1 MKLKRLLAGALAAAV
16 AVSTIAVSAFTT
28 SAAADNVE
36 PDKGWYQ
43 ETGALEGGQL
53 KLIQDWGGSTFPALK
68 GAEELYITFDVT
80 GVTKAFQA
88 YMIYSF
94 GSNADYEG
102 WKPNEKGNPPID
114 INKDGT
120 YTVAY
125 KGEAIGTDVA
135 QFLGVCFADKAGN
148 EIKDFSGKATFK
160 SVTLEEPEIVE
171 PTSGNEPTEAPG
183 PVAEA
188 FSSITYNYT
197 VTAGDA
203 TTLKWENQEIS
214 YVDHSAET
222 EITGPGSYS
231 TTISGLSKTGLTN
244 IGFFSDNNKGSVALT
259 LDTIVINEKYT
270 FTVNLALNTTEA
282 NSNGLAN
289 IWNDAGKAAVVP
301 YTSVDGDCYLAGSDS
316 DKVGIQLMLGK
327 VEVEPTTEAPT
338 EEPTGEPAPTTSYPA
353 FYGFVDGDWS
363 VNTQNDSNG
372 AVKFES
378 YATGYADYITA
389 PDITGDGTYTYTL
402 DMEGLRGLAE
412 YKPGC
417 MVWTID
423 FKNLAK
429 DLGIKPEDGDE
440 RSAAEIAKS
449 KGFIIKDV
457 TINIDPDDS
466 EFGLKDYVIPN
477 DLLIYGDVESQNDD
491 ARIEIYNDYGTS
503 KTAYPEEFISYVSE
517 MDPASLIT
525 VTFTIE
531 GMDAILK
538 GDTPTPPPAEEA
550 DTTAYDKAMEDALA
564 TLDKSSDYCYEGV
577 VTLASIAGIAKGA
590 VDVAAE
596 QYAAGEMTLE
606 QYQDVLDTAAAEI
619 QEAIGALIPASDA
632 NVTITFTADKA
643 YAKPGDEVTYTVHV
657 DTKVVPLNTL
667 QFRVAIPEEMTYV
680 AGSGAVIEGIKA
692 TLGYDDVAVTE
703 TADGTIFINGY
714 GATPNEVS
722 SFDLA
727 TFKCVVNDGV
737 ADGTVLDVTADYLS
751 EASILQPI
759 EFSDSDYNVLDNIA
773 VVDASVTVGEPEEP
787 TEEPSTEEPTDEP
800 ATEEPTDTT
809 KAPSD
814 NGNNSATDKP
824 ADNNGGNNNGGAN
837 NGGSNNGGASDAQPN
852 TGAATAVGL
861 SIFMAAG
868 LAGAVAIKRRRK

>member
-53 KLIQDWGGSTFPALK
+53 KLIQDWDGSTFPALN

-80 GVTKAFQA
+80 GVTNAFQA

-94 GSNADYEG
+94 GSNGEYAG

-135 QFLGVCFADKAGN
+135 QFLAVCFADDAGN

-160 SVTLEEPEIVE
+160 SVTLEEPEVVE
-171 PTSGNEPTEAPG
+171 PTQEPTDE
-183 PVAEA
+183 PVPTEGIDVQLIAA
-188 FSSITYNYT
+188 NNVVSSVTVTKDGQYTITADGLNFTAGSQAAYLYAKEVKDAVINAATTIKLDSIKINGTEYT
-197 VTAGDA
+197 VPAKWA
-203 TTLKWENQEIS
+203 TDTSPWDWPKQNDLNVAFINPWNAELDTDVSDSETVETIEVVFTL
-214 YVDHSAET
+214 
-222 EITGPGSYS
+222 TG
-231 TTISGLSKTGLTN
+231 TGLGAT
-244 IGFFSDNNKGSVALT
+244 VAP
-259 LDTIVINEKYT
+259 
-270 FTVNLALNTTEA
+270 TE
-282 NSNGLAN
+282 
-289 IWNDAGKAAVVP
+289 
-301 YTSVDGDCYLAGSDS
+301 
-316 DKVGIQLMLGK
+316 
-327 VEVEPTTEAPT
+327 EPT

-353 FYGFVDGDWS
+353 FYGFVDGGWS
-363 VNTQNDSNG
+363 VNSQNDQNG

-378 YATGYADYITA
+378 YSTGYADYITA

-402 DMEGLRGLAE
+402 DMAGLRELAE
-412 YKPGC
+412 YKVGC

-429 DLGIKPEDGDE
+429 DLGIKPEEGDE

-457 TINIDPDDS
+457 TINIDPDDN
-466 EFGLKDYVIPN
+466 ELGLKDYVIPN

-503 KTAYPEEFISYVSE
+503 KTAYPEEFTSYVKE
-517 MDPASLIT
+517 MDPESIIT
-525 VTFTIE
+525 VTFTVE

-538 GDTPTPPPAEEA
+538 GDTPTPPTPGDEVDKTAL
-550 DTTAYDKAMEDALA
+550 DTANANAAAALEN
-564 TLDKSSDYCYEGV
+564 SSAYCYEGLAV
-577 VTLASIAGIAKGA
+577 VEAATTLAATTVADAEAQYNNGDITLESYQATIDDAAADIQAA
-590 VDVAAE
+590 VD
-596 QYAAGEMTLE
+596 
-606 QYQDVLDTAAAEI
+606 
-619 QEAIGALIPASDA
+619 ALIPAADA

-643 YAKPGDEVTYTVHV
+643 YAKVGEEVTYTVHV
-657 DTKVVPLNTL
+657 DTKVAPLNTL
-667 QFRVAIPEEMTYV
+667 QFRVAIPEGMTYV
-680 AGSGAVIEGIKA
+680 AGSGAVIDGIKA

-714 GATPNEVS
+714 GATPNEVN

-727 TFKCVVNDGV
+727 TFKCVVNEGV
-737 ADGTVLDVTADYLS
+737 ADETVLNVSADYS
-751 EASILQPI
+751 SDAAALQPI
-759 EFSDSDYNVLDNIA
+759 EFSDSNYSVLHNIA
-773 VVDASVTVGEPEEP
+773 LVPAAVTVGEPTDEPTDEP
-787 TEEPSTEEPTDEP
+787 TEEP
-800 ATEEPTDTT
+800 TEEPTDTT

-814 NGNNSATDKP
+814 NGNNSGTDKPSDNGNNGTTDKP

>member
-80 GVTKAFQA
+80 GVTNAFQA

-94 GSNADYEG
+94 GSNGDYAG

-135 QFLGVCFADKAGN
+135 QFLAVCFADDAGN

-171 PTSGNEPTEAPG
+171 PTQEPTGEPAP
-183 PVAEA
+183 AEGMDVQLIA
-188 FSSITYNYT
+188 ANNVVSSVTVTKDGQYTITADGLNFTAGSQAAYLYAKEVKDTVINAATTIKLDSIKVNGTEYT
-197 VTAGDA
+197 VPAKLATDTSPWDWQNQNDLNVAFINPWNAEIDTDVPDSETVKTIEVVFTLTGTGLGA
-203 TTLKWENQEIS
+203 TTP
-214 YVDHSAET
+214 T
-222 EITGPGSYS
+222 E
-231 TTISGLSKTGLTN
+231 
-244 IGFFSDNNKGSVALT
+244 D
-259 LDTIVINEKYT
+259 
-270 FTVNLALNTTEA
+270 
-282 NSNGLAN
+282 
-289 IWNDAGKAAVVP
+289 
-301 YTSVDGDCYLAGSDS
+301 
-316 DKVGIQLMLGK
+316 
-327 VEVEPTTEAPT
+327 PT

-353 FYGFVDGDWS
+353 FYGFVDGGWS
-363 VNTQNDSNG
+363 VNSQNDQNG

-378 YATGYADYITA
+378 YPAGYADYITA

-457 TINIDPDDS
+457 TINIDPDDN
-466 EFGLKDYVIPN
+466 EGLKDYVIPN

-491 ARIEIYNDYGTS
+491 ARIEIYNEYGTS
-503 KTAYPEEFISYVSE
+503 KTAYPKAFISYVSE

-531 GMDAILK
+531 GMDAILQ
-538 GDTPTPPPAEEA
+538 GDTPTPPTPGDEVDKTAL
-550 DTTAYDKAMEDALA
+550 DTANANAAAALEN
-564 TLDKSSDYCYEGV
+564 SSAYCYEGLALV
-577 VTLASIAGIAKGA
+577 EAATTLAATTVADAETQYNNGDITLEEYQAVIDNAAAAIQAA
-590 VDVAAE
+590 VDALVPAA
-596 QYAAGEMTLE
+596 
-606 QYQDVLDTAAAEI
+606 
-619 QEAIGALIPASDA
+619 DA

-643 YAKPGDEVTYTVHV
+643 YAKAGEEVTYTVHV
-657 DTKVVPLNTL
+657 DTKVAPLNTL
-667 QFRVAIPEEMTYV
+667 QFRVAIPEGMTYV
-680 AGSGAVIEGIKA
+680 AGSGAVIDGIKA

-714 GATPNEVS
+714 GATPNEVN

-737 ADGTVLDVTADYLS
+737 ADETVLNVSADYS
-751 EASILQPI
+751 SDAAALQPI
-759 EFSDSDYNVLDNIA
+759 EFSDSNYSVIENIA
-773 VVDASVTVGEPEEP
+773 LVPAAVTVGEP
-787 TEEPSTEEPTDEP
+787 TEEPTTEEP
-800 ATEEPTDTT
+800 TTEEPTDTT

-814 NGNNSATDKP
+814 NGNNGGN
-824 ADNNGGNNNGGAN
+824 NNGGANNGGSNNGGAN

>member
-94 GSNADYEG
+94 GSNGDYAG

-135 QFLGVCFADKAGN
+135 QFLAVCFADEAGN

-171 PTSGNEPTEAPG
+171 PTQEPTGEPAP
-183 PVAEA
+183 AEGMDVQLIA
-188 FSSITYNYT
+188 ANNVVSSVTVTKDGQYTITADGLNFTAGSQAAYLYAKEVKDTVINAATTIKLDSIKVNGTEYT
-197 VTAGDA
+197 VPAKLA
-203 TTLKWENQEIS
+203 TDTSPWDWSNQNDLNVAFINPWNAELDTDVPDSETVKTIEVVFTL
-214 YVDHSAET
+214 
-222 EITGPGSYS
+222 TG
-231 TTISGLSKTGLTN
+231 TGL
-244 IGFFSDNNKGSVALT
+244 GSTVAP
-259 LDTIVINEKYT
+259 
-270 FTVNLALNTTEA
+270 TE
-282 NSNGLAN
+282 
-289 IWNDAGKAAVVP
+289 D
-301 YTSVDGDCYLAGSDS
+301 
-316 DKVGIQLMLGK
+316 
-327 VEVEPTTEAPT
+327 PTEDPT

-363 VNTQNDSNG
+363 VNTQNDKNG

-378 YATGYADYITA
+378 YPAGYADYITA

-457 TINIDPDDS
+457 TISIDPDDN

-491 ARIEIYNDYGTS
+491 ARIEIYNEYGTS

-657 DTKVVPLNTL
+657 DTKVVPLHTL
-667 QFRVAIPEEMTYV
+667 QFRVAFPEGMTYV
-680 AGSGAVIEGIKA
+680 AGSGALIEGIND
-692 TLGYDDVAVTE
+692 TLGYDVPLAVTE
-703 TADGTIFINGY
+703 TADGTIFINGC
-714 GATPNEVS
+714 GSAPNSVE

-737 ADGTVLDVTADYLS
+737 ADGTVLDVTADYVPAAPYENQYPEFS
-751 EASILQPI
+751 GSDYQPI
-759 EFSDSDYNVLDNIA
+759 DNIA
-773 VVDASVTVGEPEEP
+773 IVAAAVTVGEPTDEPTEEEP
-787 TEEPSTEEPTDEP
+787 TEEPTTVVEPTNGDV
-800 ATEEPTDTT
+800 TEAPSGNGNTNTTEAPSDNNNDTT
-809 KAPSD
+809 KAPS
-814 NGNNSATDKP
+814 GN
-824 ADNNGGNNNGGAN
+824 N